1 MKENDVISIVTTV
14 GEFVGKYVSVEPVA
28 VTRDGV
34 STMHPPIA
42 VTVKDPRMVM
52 HNKEGMG
59 FNPGISMTGKS
70 EPDQVE
76 FYITNVVFFGE
87 TSEPVKNAYLQF
99 TSGIVLP

>member
-14 GEFVGKYVSVEPVA
+14 GEFVGKYVSV
-28 VTRDGV
+28 D
-34 STMHPPIA
+34 PIA

-76 FYITNVVFFGE
+76 FYIANVVFFGE